1 MPLLSIL
8 TAVHAGRK
16 DLLAEAG
23 ASLADQKLP
32 AGWQVEWIV
41 QEDGPEPHL
50 APMVEKFTFAHHEA
64 HRESLGIATTRNLAL
79 TRASGE
85 LLYSLDSDDLLL
97 PGALSVAIDAFDT
110 YPQIHWVS
118 AQADD
123 LMPDF
128 MRVPFPPLIPPGYV
142 ESGAVS
148 AFVEANDMVPIAC
161 PGLMLCTATARAL
174 GGWAANPRWEDTA
187 LFVAIAELT
196 PGYITP
202 EVTWLYRQHD
212 DQTTRQTMWPTLKTE
227 LWAMIRQRID
237 ALRAVG
243 LRIDATHSP
252 ALTHRNN
259 KGGCPAIKSTDR
271 G

>member
-1 MPLLSIL
+1 MPLLSVL
-8 TAVHAGRK
+8 TAVHAGRR

-23 ASLADQKLP
+23 DSLADQALP
-32 AGWQVEWIV
+32 TGWEVEWIV

-50 APMVEKFTFAHHEA
+50 ESVAKKFDFAHYEA
-64 HRESLGIATTRNLAL
+64 HGESVGAATTRNLAL

-97 PGALSVAIDAFDT
+97 PGALSVAIQAFDL

-123 LMPDF
+123 LLPDST
-128 MRVPFPPLIPPGYV
+128 RVPFPPLIPPGYV
-142 ESGAVS
+142 EARAVS
-148 AFVEANDMVPIAC
+148 AFIETNDMVPIAC
-161 PGLMLCTATARAL
+161 PGLTLRTATARAL

-202 EVTWLYRQHD
+202 EITWLYRQHD
-212 DQTTRQTMWPTLKTE
+212 GQATRQAIWPTLKAE
-227 LWAMIRQRID
+227 LWIMIHQRIA
-237 ALRAVG
+237 ALRALG
-243 LRIDATHSP
+243 LRIEPSKD
-252 ALTHRNN
+252 
-259 KGGCPAIKSTDR
+259 GI
-271 G
+271 